1 MDSKSM
7 MMTQEVEE
15 ETPPVMT
22 MAVTTTV
29 SKTSEFEWKLT
40 RLPIHFNAV
49 EVIKFETVRIFN
61 TYSVNFVIDLTK
73 NETLFVHMSRMK

>member
-7 MMTQEVEE
+7 MTEEEE

>member
-1 MDSKSM
+1 MNEKKKKMDSISM
-7 MMTQEVEE
+7 MITEEE

-40 RLPIHFNAV
+40 RLPIDFTAV
-49 EVIKFETVRIFN
+49 EVIKFETGGVDESVISVMIFN
-61 TYSVNFVIDLTK
+61 T
-73 NETLFVHMSRMK
+73 

>member
-1 MDSKSM
+1 LIDIHPEVKKMDSIS
-7 MMTQEVEE
+7 MMTQEEEE

-40 RLPIHFNAV
+40 RLPIDFYAV
-49 EVIKFETVRIFN
+49 EVIKFETGRV
-61 TYSVNFVIDLTK
+61 D
-73 NETLFVHMSRMK
+73 ETVLVDI

>member
-1 MDSKSM
+1 MNEEKKMDSISM
-7 MMTQEVEE
+7 MMTQEKE

-49 EVIKFETVRIFN
+49 EVIKFETGGVDETVRIFN
-61 TYSVNFVIDLTK
+61 TYI
-73 NETLFVHMSRMK
+73 

>member
-1 MDSKSM
+1 MNEEKKMDSISMDSISMKS
-7 MMTQEVEE
+7 MMTQEEE

-29 SKTSEFEWKLT
+29 SKTSDFKWKLT

-49 EVIKFETVRIFN
+49 EVIKFETGRV
-61 TYSVNFVIDLTK
+61 D
-73 NETLFVHMSRMK
+73 ETDDDETV